1 VGVEAALMEEV
12 WSKTFEV
19 DGREFEAVF
28 MRRPFREGLEVR
40 ILVDDQVLSI
50 AEFGFGETALLE
62 KARIMVAEYLKQK

>member
-1 VGVEAALMEEV
+1 VEEV

-40 ILVDDQVLSI
+40 VDVDGETLSI
-50 AEFGFGETALLE
+50 AELGYGETALLE
-62 KARIMVAEYLKQK
+62 MAKVMVEQHLRKR